1 MAAAAAVVVKIV
13 AERGNVTAPEGVIGQ
28 AVLDQE
34 VQVIPESVNV
44 SVNGIVIVIVVERKV
59 QQKDVYLFQILR
71 MNTTGRSSKISSE
84 RKVCFFINVL
94 LVSGNVRFS
103 VSL

>member
-1 MAAAAAVVVKIV
+1 MAAAAVVVKIV

-84 RKVCFFINVL
+84 RKVCFFIHVL